1 FVGARIVRLGLPI
14 LMGMIVVV
22 APQTYFELRQDGLIT
37 PNYFEFWGNYLQGNA
52 GYPVVTPTWNHLWY
66 VVYLLTYVLLIWP
79 FLPALRRMAE
89 GRVGQRLGQLA
100 SSPWGLLL
108 GLAVP
113 FVVYEWWLTPRFET
127 THNLIWDWANHAH
140 RLSIFLLGYFFAK
153 NSAFWGAVDRYRAA
167 AVVSAVVLLG
177 FRLTVRSADWELYV
191 WLYEIGVMPLIV
203 TIYAWTAIVALLAVA
218 QRHLNSRS
226 NILSYFTQAVFCYY
240 ILHQTITVS
249 VGYGLT
255 QLRLGAGGE
264 FVLLVLATVLGSALG
279 YEFLRRVPGLRLFFG
294 IQRRG
299 Q

>member
-1 FVGARIVRLGLPI
+1 MSDRQNDTRRYDLDWLRVIAFALLIFYHVGMFYVTWGWHVKSAYAGPESEPLMLVLNPWRLALLFFISGVAVRFASDKASSIRAFVGARIVRLGLPI

-153 NSAFWGAVDRYRAA
+153 NSAFWGAVDRYRA
-167 AVVSAVVLLG
+167 
-177 FRLTVRSADWELYV
+177 
-191 WLYEIGVMPLIV
+191 
-203 TIYAWTAIVALLAVA
+203 
-218 QRHLNSRS
+218 
-226 NILSYFTQAVFCYY
+226 
-240 ILHQTITVS
+240 
-249 VGYGLT
+249 
-255 QLRLGAGGE
+255 
-264 FVLLVLATVLGSALG
+264 
-279 YEFLRRVPGLRLFFG
+279 
-294 IQRRG
+294 
-299 Q
+299 